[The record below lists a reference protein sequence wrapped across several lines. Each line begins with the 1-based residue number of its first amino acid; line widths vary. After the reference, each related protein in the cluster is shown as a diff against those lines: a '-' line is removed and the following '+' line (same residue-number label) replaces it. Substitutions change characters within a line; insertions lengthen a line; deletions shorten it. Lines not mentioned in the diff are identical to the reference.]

1 MSQERLSMRKIREM
15 LRLKGEAGLSNRVIA
30 RACHLS
36 NSTVGE
42 YLRRAVQAGLPKP
55 DISILGEKFLE
66 EFTWERGENLRIRL
80 LNKLLQDEIQLRQ
93 RKNLIKYQ
101 SFKNKLDKA
110 LERYHQ
116 NALTAAEIVQIMVDI
131 RR

>member
-1 MSQERLSMRKIREM
+1 M
-15 LRLKGEAGLSNRVIA
+15 
-30 RACHLS
+30 
-36 NSTVGE
+36 
-42 YLRRAVQAGLPKP
+42 QAGLPKP
-55 DISILGEKFLE
+55 DISILDEKFLE